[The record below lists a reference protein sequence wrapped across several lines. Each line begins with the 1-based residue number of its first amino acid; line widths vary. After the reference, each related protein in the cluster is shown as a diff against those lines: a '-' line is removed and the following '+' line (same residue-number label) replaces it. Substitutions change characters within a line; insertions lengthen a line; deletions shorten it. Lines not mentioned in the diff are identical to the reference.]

1 VRLAATTLLAA
12 VALAAAGCG
21 GGGGKSAV
29 TTTVKTI
36 TTTATTSTIATTP
49 SVTTHGR
56 FHYPPVLVNNFMT
69 SCVRS
74 DQAKQAYCAC
84 TLDKLSNTV
93 STQDFARIG
102 LSGGTVPPRIRRLI
116 RQATIACANKL

>member
-1 VRLAATTLLAA
+1 VRLAATTLLACLT
-12 VALAAAGCG
+12 LAAAGCG
-21 GGGGKSAV
+21 GGGDKSAV
-29 TTTVKTI
+29 TTI
-36 TTTATTSTIATTP
+36 TTRATTSTTGTP

-102 LSGGTVPPRIRRLI
+102 LSGGTVPPRIRTLI

>member
-1 VRLAATTLLAA
+1 VRLAATTLLACLT
-12 VALAAAGCG
+12 LAAAGCG
-21 GGGGKSAV
+21 SGGDKSAV

-36 TTTATTSTIATTP
+36 TKTATTSTIVTTP

-102 LSGGTVPPRIRRLI
+102 LSGGTVPPRIRTLI